1 MLSKLL
7 TPAQSLDLAY
17 RRQKPTREQLDKFEA
32 GRTALLNDIRH
43 AVEQNET
50 EEYVKNLV
58 VRFLTNTNF
67 GGYDVNVRQKRDLVI
82 RTGSRPQD
90 PVGVIL
96 ELKRPQSA
104 GEMVTPA
111 NLNRRAFH
119 ELLYYYL
126 QDRDKRADTDSK
138 SLKRLVITNGYEWYL
153 FDALDFDRLFWS
165 NAVLKSQFRE
175 FERKAA
181 SSKKTSFFYDDIA
194 APFLAALEA
203 EIPFTYFD
211 LTTPAPERDQILISK
226 VLSPPHLL
234 KEPFAQDANTL
245 NRAFYEELLYLIG
258 LEEIKDKGRKLIQ
271 RCAAERQ
278 QPGSLLENTRLIL
291 DSENELTNLTPA
303 EAAGYGT
310 TADERLTGVA
320 LELCLTWV
328 NRLLFLKLLEGQL
341 RRYHPGHD
349 ARFRFLTPELIPEYD
364 TLNKL
369 FFRVLNTPPA
379 ERKEPVKTQY
389 AHIPYLNSSLYEP
402 SLLENKT
409 IKVSALEDHLP
420 LPLLRKSVLR
430 TTGPAP
436 DALAYLLR
444 FLDAYDFASEGE
456 EQVQEDGKTLISAA
470 VLGLIFEKLNGYKD
484 GSFYTPGFIT
494 MYICRQTLR
503 RAVVQHFN
511 KQYSFGADTIA
522 QLADALD
529 GKQRPAYSEH
539 FNQLTVCDPAV
550 GSGHFLVSALNEL
563 LAIKSELSLLLDDE
577 GRRLRYSL
585 VVARD
590 ELVVKDEDER
600 LVQYRATLGSDGSRT
615 VPLEHT
621 RLQSALFRE
630 KRHLMEHA
638 LFGVDLNPNSVR
650 ICRLR
655 LWIELLKHAYYRP
668 DTGYQELETLPNLDL
683 NIKPGNSLL
692 SRFPLDADL
701 SDVFKQG
708 KFSLK
713 TYRETV
719 HTYFN
724 SRGREA
730 KEDLQGYLQQ
740 IKQQFTAVLHKKDK
754 KREALRRFRGQF
766 AALDTQHFLIP
777 ETPKQRE
784 ARQVEMRRLELYGDQ
799 LEKEIAA
806 HEQGALFRE
815 AFEWR
820 FEFPEILD
828 DQGQFR
834 GFDVVVGNPPYIR
847 QEELVPAAKKHLKDH
862 YETGSSGADLYIYFM
877 ELGAKLLAPGGEL
890 SFITSNKWLNTGFG
904 EPLRR
909 WLPASHTLVEFID
922 FGDLY
927 VFPQVKAYPAI
938 LSFKRQP
945 PVTSTTFRTA
955 LIPTL
960 PESSLD
966 ELVDEHVRL
975 VLQSTLRETGWSLSE
990 APKQK
995 RVDALMAAGIP
1006 LKEYVKGNFFYGIKT
1021 GLNEAFVVDAST
1033 REQLIAEDP
1042 ASEEILKPFL
1052 AGRDLKR
1059 YQIPNSKNYLILLPS
1074 GWTRRQLGWQ
1084 KDKRGSYAVPPATP
1098 AHASPWEALETRYP
1112 AIARYLLTFE
1122 AAASKR
1128 SDKGQYWWEL
1138 RACDYYDLFAEDKI
1152 MWKEIAVYQEF
1163 TLDIKG
1169 TYANNKTFF
1178 VPGKDLY
1185 LLGVLNSA
1193 PIFYV
1198 LQQITTKMKDNAMA
1212 MQLSQVSQLPIPIA
1226 TPAQQAEIAA
1236 LVEQVLAAK
1245 AADAT
1250 ADTAELEQQI
1260 DTLVAALYGLTP
1272 AEQQLLTA

>member
-32 GRTALLNDIRH
+32 GRTALLSDVRH

-82 RTGSRPQD
+82 RTGARPQD

-96 ELKRPQSA
+96 EHKRPQSA
-104 GEMVTPA
+104 AEMVTPT

-119 ELLYYYL
+119 QLLYYYL
-126 QDRDKRADTDSK
+126 QDRDKRTATDSK
-138 SLKRLVITNGYEWYL
+138 SLKRLVITNGYEWFL

-165 NAVLKSQFRE
+165 NTELKSKFRE

-181 SSKKTSFFYDDIA
+181 SSKKASFFYDDIA
-194 APFLAALEA
+194 EPFLTALEA
-203 EIPFTYFD
+203 ELPFTYFD
-211 LTTPAPERDQILISK
+211 LAAPASERDQILLCK
-226 VLSPPHLL
+226 LLSPPHLL

-271 RCAAERQ
+271 RCAPERQ

-291 DSENELTNLTPA
+291 DSENELTNLSSA
-303 EAAGYGT
+303 EAADYGK

-349 ARFRFLTPELIPEYD
+349 ARFRFLTPELSPEYD

-369 FFRVLNTPPA
+369 FFRVLNTPPTN
-379 ERKEPVKTQY
+379 RKEPVQTLY

-409 IKVSALEDHLP
+409 IKASALEDHLP

-430 TTGPAP
+430 TAGPAP

-456 EQVQEDGKTLISAA
+456 EQVQEDGTALSSAA

-511 KQYSFGADTIA
+511 KAYGFGVETIA

-529 GKQRPAYSEH
+529 GKQRPAYSQH

-563 LAIKSELSLLLDDE
+563 LAIKSELSLLLDNE
-577 GRRLRYSL
+577 GRRLRYYL

-600 LVQYRATLGSDGSRT
+600 LVQYRAILAPDGSRT
-615 VPLEHT
+615 VPAEHT

-668 DTGYQELETLPNLDL
+668 DTHFQELETLPNLDL
-683 NIKPGNSLL
+683 NIKTGNSLL

-701 SDVFKQG
+701 SDVFRQG

-713 TYRETV
+713 TYKAAV
-719 HTYFN
+719 HDYFG

-730 KEDLQGYLQQ
+730 KEELQGYLQQ
-740 IKQQFTAVLHKKDK
+740 IKQQFTAVLHLKDK
-754 KREALRRFRGQF
+754 KRVALFLARNQRTV
-766 AALDTQHFLIP
+766 LNTQVSLIP
-777 ETPKQRE
+777 ETKKE
-784 ARQVEMRRLELYGDQ
+784 AETRHFEMRRLELLADQ
-799 LEKEIAA
+799 LDQEIAA

-828 DQGQFR
+828 DHGQFR

-847 QEELVPAAKKHLKDH
+847 QEELAPTFKQHLKGNFA
-862 YETGSSGADLYIYFM
+862 TAAGTADLYVYFY
-877 ELGAKLLAPGGEL
+877 ELGLDLLAPGGEL
-890 SFITSNKWLNTGFG
+890 SFITNNKWLRAGYG
-904 EPLRR
+904 QALRR
-909 WLPASHTLVEFID
+909 HLLSPDRQLLELLD
-922 FGDLY
+922 FGDLP
-927 VFPQVKAYPAI
+927 VFPEATTYPNI
-938 LSFKRQP
+938 LSVRRAP
-945 PVTSTTFRTA
+945 AAATVRVAELTTLGSDPTRFPEVVEAAIMDMPTA
-955 LIPTL
+955 
-960 PESSLD
+960 
-966 ELVDEHVRL
+966 RL
-975 VLQSTLRETGWSLSE
+975 SADAWSLAAAE
-990 APKQK
+990 QQ
-995 RVDALMAAGIP
+995 ALLEKLRKAGTP
-1006 LKEYVKGNFFYGIKT
+1006 LGEYVEGKIYNGVKT
-1021 GLNEAFVVDAST
+1021 GFNEAFVIDDAT
-1033 REQLIAEDP
+1033 REILLAIDP
-1042 ASEEILKPFL
+1042 ASDEFIKPFL
-1052 AGRDLKR
+1052 VGKDIKR
-1059 YQIPNSKNYLILLPS
+1059 YQKPNSVTYLLYIDWKFNLEKHPAIKAHLVSFQKQLSARSEVKKGNY
-1074 GWTRRQLGWQ
+1074 
-1084 KDKRGSYAVPPATP
+1084 
-1098 AHASPWEALETRYP
+1098 PWYALERARPEIKAEFGKPKICWPGISSVFAPFAYDSSGQFGNDNIQMI
-1112 AIARYLLTFE
+1112 IA
-1122 AAASKR
+1122 
-1128 SDKGQYWWEL
+1128 D
-1138 RACDYYDLFAEDKI
+1138 
-1152 MWKEIAVYQEF
+1152 
-1163 TLDIKG
+1163 
-1169 TYANNKTFF
+1169 
-1178 VPGKDLY
+1178 DLY
-1185 LLGVLNSA
+1185 MLGVLNAATSA
-1193 PIFYV
+1193 FYISEV
-1198 LQQITTKMKDNAMA
+1198 CDVVQGGFVRMKMAYVA
-1212 MQLSQVSQLPIPIA
+1212 QLPIPAA
-1226 TPAQQAEIAA
+1226 TVAQQAEIAT

-1245 AADAT
+1245 AADAP
-1250 ADTAELEQQI
+1250 ADTAALEQQI
-1260 DTLVAALYGLTP
+1260 DALVAALYGLTP
-1272 AEQQLLTA
+1272 AEVALIAGA